1 MSPQGNFPRLMI
13 SAAWKSS
20 GKTFISLG
28 IIRHLI
34 NQGIFVSSFKKGPDY
49 IDPSWHKRASGVEC
63 YNLDSYLMG
72 SRGCIQSFQR
82 NICEQNTS
90 VALVEGNHGLHDGLS
105 LDGSDSSAGLAQM
118 LAMPVLLV
126 VDSRKTSRGV
136 AALVMGMQM
145 MSPKV
150 NICGVILN
158 QIKSS
163 RQGEKQKRAIEYYCK
178 VPVLGMVPLQK
189 ELVIPERH
197 LGLTTAGEMADADRF
212 IEGAAETVAR
222 YCDMKAVLELFYA
235 APSME
240 IQKREN
246 PVKIISSKARIGV
259 FMDAAFC
266 FYYPDNFRA
275 LRENGAE
282 LLFIDS
288 LNSSRLPDVDAL
300 YLGGG
305 FPESFFELL
314 SANTGLLRDVREH
327 AAAGMPVYAEC
338 GGLIYLCQNATWGE
352 RTYPL
357 AGILPFEIGFGN
369 YPAGHGYLD
378 LKSCR
383 DSPWFNKNVRVRA
396 HEFHY
401 SRVLGPARET
411 LFQFDVI
418 RGTGITG
425 KLDGALYQNLFAS
438 FAHLHATGNP
448 EWAERFVQ
456 LASGY
461 RRKDSAYRISL

>member
-1 MSPQGNFPRLMI
+1 MV
-13 SAAWKSS
+13 SAASKSS

-28 IIRHLI
+28 IIRHLV
-34 NQGIFVSSFKKGPDY
+34 NRGILVSSFKKGPDY

-63 YNLDSYLMG
+63 YNLDPYMMG
-72 SRGCIQSFQR
+72 SAACFESFQR

-105 LDGSDSSAGLAQM
+105 LDGADSSAGLAQM

-150 NICGVILN
+150 NLCGVILN
-158 QIKSS
+158 QIKSL

-178 VPVLGMVPLQK
+178 VPVLGMVPVEK

-197 LGLTTAGEMADADRF
+197 MGLTTVGETADADRF

-222 YCDMKAVLELFYA
+222 YCDMKAVLELFYS
-235 APSME
+235 APPME
-240 IQKREN
+240 IRNREN
-246 PVKIISSKARIGV
+246 PVKTISLKARIGV

-266 FYYPDNFRA
+266 FYYPDNFQA

-282 LLFIDS
+282 LVFINS
-288 LNSSRLPDVDAL
+288 LNSSRLPDIDAL

-314 SANTGLLRDVREH
+314 SANEGLLTDVREQ
-327 AAAGMPVYAEC
+327 AEAGMPVYAEC
-338 GGLIYLCQNATWGE
+338 GGFIYLCRNATWGG
-352 RTYPL
+352 RRYPL
-357 AGILPFEIGFGN
+357 AGILPFEIGFGDI
-369 YPAGHGYLD
+369 PAGHGYLD
-378 LKSCR
+378 LKSSR
-383 DSPWFNKNVRVRA
+383 DSPWFGKDVRVRA

-401 SRVLGPARET
+401 SRVLAPAGET
-411 LFQFDVI
+411 LFQFEVI
-418 RGTGITG
+418 RGAGITG
-425 KLDGALYQNLFAS
+425 KCDGALFQNLFAS

-448 EWAERFVQ
+448 GWAERFVQ
-456 LASGY
+456 LATEFKTNG
-461 RRKDSAYRISL
+461 